1 MLPEKHRLQTD
12 YDFRRVKQKGS
23 AVYTPYFTLL
33 YYTRDPNFETPS
45 RFGFIASKK
54 LDKRAVKRNR
64 ARRLMREV
72 IRDYLENIKQ
82 GYDIILI
89 ARHPIKNASYQEVN
103 SSFHKILPKIPF
115 A

>member
-1 MLPEKHRLQTD
+1 MLPEKNRLKTD
-12 YDFRRVKQKGS
+12 YDFRRIKQKGN
-23 AVYTPYFTLL
+23 AVHTHHFTLL
-33 YYTRDPNFETPS
+33 YYLRDSQFATPS
-45 RFGFIASKK
+45 RIGFIASKK

-72 IRDYLENIKQ
+72 IRDYLGKIKQ

-89 ARHPIKNASYQEVN
+89 ARPPIKDADYKEVNASFN
-103 SSFHKILPKIPF
+103 KILPKVPF